1 MCVFVYINVYTKY
14 IIYNIYNLKI
24 YNIKFI
30 NQKAVFIMCVCVI
43 NQKVL
48 IEAIRNKLG
57 NSEVNVNGIWN
68 VTEIK
73 QGHSHQA
80 YIVFLK

>member
-1 MCVFVYINVYTKY
+1 MCG
-14 IIYNIYNLKI
+14 
-24 YNIKFI
+24 
-30 NQKAVFIMCVCVI
+30 QGI

-68 VTEIK
+68 VTWTFTSSLHSFFEIK
-73 QGHSHQA
+73 KFVVHI
-80 YIVFLK
+80 IVL